1 MRGGETYFVVVCFF
15 TAGDFDG
22 SGAEIFPDEGA
33 LLGFEK
39 RGDVRCPL
47 RLGAQHAFGILSG
60 EVLDDSHEGFCTNLV
75 PKYTQVTISLWDG
88 GTSEDEDFFDASK
101 YSPEELL
108 HRLHAGGT
116 GGVSR
121 RYQTH
126 AGRPRDWGYS
136 MVTHQRRRAS

>member
-88 GTSEDEDFFDASK
+88 GTSEDERWIFSMHQNTHRKNYCIVSMQAV
-101 YSPEELL
+101 PE
-108 HRLHAGGT
+108 G
-116 GGVSR
+116 
-121 RYQTH
+121 
-126 AGRPRDWGYS
+126 
-136 MVTHQRRRAS
+136 